1 MTWKRSEPVFLFV
14 YILLVYKEYLE
25 ESIITKIWYKIGSIV
40 LVFSQ
45 KSDKQFEVQSIHNG
59 YVKSYF
65 TSKQAVNNDNNF
77 LLLFQTPAIRKRQR
91 IFDSKSSPVE
101 GN

>member
-1 MTWKRSEPVFLFV
+1 MTWKRSESVFLFV

-25 ESIITKIWYKIGSIV
+25 ESIITKIWYKIESIV

-65 TSKQAVNNDNNF
+65 TSKQAVNNDNDDF
-77 LLLFQTPAIRKRQR
+77 F
-91 IFDSKSSPVE
+91 
-101 GN
+101 